1 MSTIHLII
9 FASES
14 MRVFC
19 QHLVLLVF
27 LTFSGSAIAQ
37 KGITTFG
44 LSFKPMIA
52 GSLLN
57 EGDPLTIE
65 NNIEYRTDKAYG
77 YSAGMVIRYGFTDL
91 LSIETGLGYT
101 QRNFDLS
108 VVDLTNDYEFKK
120 TFGVVSYEVP
130 VQGLVYIQLSK
141 QIYMDAAFGVVLDVF
156 PSDVAVFS
164 PDRRLVMEGKRKSW
178 LQGALTANLGWEW
191 RTKSKGAIYI
201 GATYHRTFGDAFGY
215 LMKYDYDPSNINSE
229 ATNLLNTV
237 NGNYLTIDL
246 RYFFNTN
253 AEEQLKKKNERKQK
267 RSRR

>member
-1 MSTIHLII
+1 MQ
-9 FASES
+9 A
-14 MRVFC
+14 FC
-19 QHLVLLVF
+19 QHLVILVLLT
-27 LTFSGSAIAQ
+27 LSASLMAQ
-37 KGITTFG
+37 KSVTTFG

-57 EGDPLTIE
+57 EGDPLSIE

-101 QRNFDLS
+101 QRNFDMS
-108 VVDLTNDYEFKK
+108 VLDITNNYEFQQ

-130 VQGLVYIQLSK
+130 IQGLVYIQLSK
-141 QIYMDAAFGVVLDVF
+141 QIFMDAAFGVVFDMF
-156 PSDVAVFS
+156 PSDVAVFA
-164 PDRRLVMEGKRKSW
+164 DDGRLVMEGRRKSW

-191 RTKSKGAIYI
+191 RTKSKGAIYL
-201 GATYHRTFGDAFGY
+201 GATYHRTFGDAYGF
-215 LMKYDYDPSNINSE
+215 LMEYDYDPSNINSKS
-229 ATNLLNTV
+229 TTMINTV

-246 RYFFNTN
+246 RYFFHTN